1 MDNNTV
7 KETWIDKLIDELI
20 DTKGDVR
27 DLERDYTRLRSE
39 KGELE
44 KANIKLVDTILDNT
58 CLNYDGEEL
67 RIKSDTEIIYLLK
80 LLYPDEY
87 SERLKELKEDLRTRI
102 EANIETKAEAA
113 ATEEA

>member
-1 MDNNTV
+1 MDNTV
-7 KETWIDKLIDELI
+7 KETWIDKLIDELV

-27 DLERDYTRLRSE
+27 DLERDYTSLKSE
-39 KGELE
+39 KRELE

-58 CLNYDGEEL
+58 RLDYDGKEL
-67 RIKSDTEIIYLLK
+67 RINSDTAIIYLLK

-102 EANIETKAEAA
+102 EANIGTNAEVA
-113 ATEEA
+113 ATSEES

>member
-7 KETWIDKLIDELI
+7 KESWIDKLIDELI

-27 DLERDYTRLRSE
+27 DLERDYTSLISE
-39 KGELE
+39 KRELE